1 MPKIGILEL
10 TKTDCMYLDKKFS
23 ELSARDYVS
32 IHLNH
37 GRISGGEAV
46 TQLQDCR
53 ILTMTGTLLGE
64 ARHASFFTDSR
75 NILPV
80 LGWFAVLDQLGSC
93 YINKAKPLYPDRQ
106 ASGVKKSLYY
116 LCNFAPNDE
125 QTKTLYAL
133 RNALVHDSSFF
144 SRGNSNRSNY
154 FFRYD
159 SSLESCIQSSIT
171 EWNGHL
177 TDIREEVITLVNPK
191 EIKALAESA
200 YTEAFQLLQEDDL
213 DTEFDERSLEI
224 AYRYLLTTHD
234 ESQA

>member
-1 MPKIGILEL
+1 
-10 TKTDCMYLDKKFS
+10 MYLDKKLS
-23 ELSARDYVS
+23 ELSAREYVS

-37 GRISGGEAV
+37 GRIPGGEAV
-46 TQLQDCR
+46 TRLQDCQ

-64 ARHASFFTDSR
+64 AKHASLFTDSR

-93 YINKAKPLYPDRQ
+93 YINKAKPRYPDRQ

-116 LCNFAPNDE
+116 LCSFAPNDE

-144 SRGNSNRSNY
+144 SRGNNNRSNY

-159 SSLESCIQSSIT
+159 YSLESCIQSSIN

-191 EIKALAESA
+191 GIKALAESA
-200 YTEAFQLLQEDDL
+200 YTKAFQLLQEDNL
-213 DTEFDERSLEI
+213 DIELQEDNLDIEFDKISLEI